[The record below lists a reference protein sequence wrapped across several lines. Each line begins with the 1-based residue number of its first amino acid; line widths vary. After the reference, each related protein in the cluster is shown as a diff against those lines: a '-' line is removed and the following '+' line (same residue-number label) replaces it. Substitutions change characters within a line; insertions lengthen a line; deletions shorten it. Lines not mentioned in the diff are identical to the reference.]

1 MKYLFITVS
10 LMLLWSWVF
19 AQSFTR
25 LEQMIIDTTT
35 ERINSATLDPD
46 PQMRGLVY
54 FSKLDAS
61 RKQTM
66 IDTILAKV
74 TTPLPAHTQGNE
86 SLNKNTATLEL
97 WAPIQHTPS
106 TNTYR
111 ATKLESLGKTIDYQK
126 VRDTRFSWINDAR
139 TARGLDPYSYHER
152 LEYSAGKWTDI
163 MVARGKRSHQRTIW
177 EWFYNYRN
185 IEQRFADLGLKFK
198 NIQRTTFV
206 ENVGQPY
213 FKCKT
218 DDCTDAI
225 IASLRTTFDF
235 YMAEAG
241 TKNDAHYR
249 SIINPRFRIWW
260 LAYDVSGSSLM
271 VTIHYATE
279 IVE

>member
-1 MKYLFITVS
+1 
-10 LMLLWSWVF
+10 
-19 AQSFTR
+19 
-25 LEQMIIDTTT
+25 MIIDTTT
-35 ERINSATLDPD
+35 ERINTGKLSPHPDQRTLLYFKKIDTVKK
-46 PQMRGLVY
+46 QMMIN
-54 FSKLDAS
+54 
-61 RKQTM
+61 TI
-66 IDTILAKV
+66 IDTIVIPSPAKQDTV
-74 TTPLPAHTQGNE
+74 VVE
-86 SLNKNTATLEL
+86 KTLEL
-97 WAPIQHTPS
+97 WITPEATTPS
-106 TNTYR
+106 TSQYR
-111 ATKLESLGKTIDYQK
+111 ATKLESLGKTINYQH
-126 VRDTRFSWINDAR
+126 VRDTRFSWINEAR
-139 TARGLDPYSYHER
+139 TVRGLDPYSYDKR

-260 LAYDVSGSSLM
+260 LAYDISGSSLM